1 MKFGKIIGSL
11 LIAMVMTTTLTAKTN
26 SGKVIGSLK
35 LVHALKG
42 KTNGYDSTT
51 GSAYYMNLGY
61 KTKSIN
67 GFSLKVSGYV
77 VGDTGLTDTDPNEAI
92 SKGVFMGKSTKSDH
106 TNILNTTRDL
116 QDLFIDYKCNSFKA
130 RAGHFELNTPMT
142 KNATSTVP
150 DLYEGLVVT
159 SKKVL
164 KDTTAVSA
172 YLTKMAY
179 GARAISEWGKI
190 SEKKGNAG
198 SIAVNS
204 VGEPAIG
211 STSLTSP
218 TDMLAIRRGEFTNFG
233 IIGGAEKNIGGLA
246 IAGLINK
253 SFKNTTI
260 QVWDYYAQDVANVIY
275 VDVMKKF
282 KIQKNLKAMVG
293 AQVLTQKIEGLSGT
307 PTLLGAKAGINY
319 KNLNLTVAYNK
330 SNDKQIMNVWGGDPG
345 YTSSKFSRNE
355 YRPDVTAYKVIAKY
369 KPMKKLLL
377 MASHAVYG
385 KSSWV
390 GAQKDAKESNF
401 ALKYKITKKL
411 KFAISNV
418 LRTSEFDG
426 IIKSGKVQDKT
437 QNYTS
442 MAVVYKF

>member
-1 MKFGKIIGSL
+1 M
-11 LIAMVMTTTLTAKTN
+11 
-26 SGKVIGSLK
+26 
-35 LVHALKG
+35 
-42 KTNGYDSTT
+42 
-51 GSAYYMNLGY
+51 
-61 KTKSIN
+61 
-67 GFSLKVSGYV
+67 
-77 VGDTGLTDTDPNEAI
+77 GDTGYTKTDADEKIA
-92 SKGVFMGKSTKSDH
+92 KGMFMGKASKTDRTS
-106 TNILNTTRDL
+106 ILESKQDL
-116 QDLFIDYKCNSFKA
+116 QDLFIDYKCSSFKA
-130 RAGHFELNTPMT
+130 RVGHFELNTPMT

-150 DLYEGLVVT
+150 DLYEGAVVT

-164 KDTTAVSA
+164 KDTTAIAA

-190 SEKKGNAG
+190 SEKKGNGG
-198 SIAVNS
+198 SIKVNS
-204 VGEPAIG
+204 TQDPTIG

-218 TDMLAIRRGEFTNFG
+218 TDMLAIRRGDFTNFG

-246 IAGLINK
+246 IAGLVNK

-260 QVWDYYAQDVANVIY
+260 QVWDYYAQDVANVVY
-275 VDVMKKF
+275 ADVMKKF

-319 KNLNLTVAYNK
+319 KNINLTVAYNK
-330 SNDKQIMNVWGGDPG
+330 SNNKQIMNVWGGDPG
-345 YTSSKFSRNE
+345 YTSSKYSRNE

-377 MASHAVYG
+377 MASHAKYS
-385 KSSWV
+385 KSSW
-390 GAQKDAKESNF
+390 AKTQKDATESNF

-411 KFAISNV
+411 KIAISNV

-426 IIKSGKVQDKT
+426 LSGKDKT

-442 MAVVYKF
+442 MSVVYKF